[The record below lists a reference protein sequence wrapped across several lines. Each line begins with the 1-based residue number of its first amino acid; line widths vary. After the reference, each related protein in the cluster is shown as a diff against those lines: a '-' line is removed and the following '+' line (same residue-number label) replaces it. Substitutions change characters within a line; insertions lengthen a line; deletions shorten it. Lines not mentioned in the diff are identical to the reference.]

1 MRLRCQ
7 IESMSL
13 EKRRQQ
19 QRGGGRPGDTR
30 DLAIDLAVLEDEKEE
45 FARAAASLVRDIL
58 DNHHDSSSFGRESLG
73 SQVTPYQWMIRS
85 GVHQVTLASWLK

>member
-19 QRGGGRPGDTR
+19 QRGRPGDTR

-58 DNHHDSSSFGRESLG
+58 DNHDSSFGRESLEG
-73 SQVTPYQWMIRS
+73 QATPYQWMIRS